1 MFRVMKTRFLK
12 LIEFLKPNPI
22 GLMSLINLLVVLSF
36 AFESSVSSV
45 FMMCLRKVLNGD
57 GPVPLSAQRM
67 HLLSSAE
74 KSSVFSTTSSV
85 IKV

>member
-57 GPVPLSAQRM
+57 GPFLYQLKECICSLLLKSLVSSQRL
-67 HLLSSAE
+67 HL
-74 KSSVFSTTSSV
+74 
-85 IKV
+85 